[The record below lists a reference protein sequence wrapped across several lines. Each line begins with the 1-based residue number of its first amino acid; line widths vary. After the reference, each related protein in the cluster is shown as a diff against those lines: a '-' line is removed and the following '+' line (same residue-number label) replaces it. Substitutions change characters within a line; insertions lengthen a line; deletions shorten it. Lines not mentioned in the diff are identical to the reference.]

1 MAAKF
6 EKTRY
11 PGIYK
16 RGSSYVLTY
25 RVGGKQRKESCRT
38 LEEARK
44 KKAARQAAIDAG
56 EFQEKTRVTFADFAR
71 EWVERYQ
78 GRGRGFRESTR
89 DDYRRLLN
97 TYAIPYFDGR
107 LRRKLSAVQPRD
119 IANFVGW
126 LCDAKAQAEHQYEL
140 DRGRALAVVRER
152 IEEAEA
158 KLEEARRT
166 GDPAAVGQAERDLDW
181 ARKRRPRVPKKPDE
195 EVAGAERALADIRLT
210 GDPQKIEKA
219 ERRLAK
225 ARKRTEKHLSD
236 STIRN
241 ALNPIRALYS
251 TAVAEG
257 LVRFNP
263 TAKVALPD
271 RPSVDEDDHD
281 DEVRPFTRE
290 QLKMVLQL
298 APERHRLL
306 LRFLAATGLR
316 ISEAVA
322 LQWRHLH
329 LDGSRPHVKVRR
341 ALVRGRVHPPK
352 SRHGRRDVPLDP
364 ALVDALRRHH
374 RETEWPEADHPVFA
388 STVGGPL
395 QVNNLRRRQLAPL
408 FQEIDA
414 PWASFHSFR
423 HTYTSLLIA
432 RGENIVRIS
441 RLLGHHS
448 AAFTLSV
455 YAHLLPDDAA
465 APLDLGAELSGVRT
479 AWEHDPA
486 ETHRNGAAPAPT
498 DPASEAEITDGD
510 EL

>member
-1 MAAKF
+1 MAARF
-6 EKTRY
+6 ERTRY

-25 RVGGKQRKESCRT
+25 RVGGKQKKESCKT

-56 EFQEKTRVTFADFAR
+56 EFQEKTRVTFAEFAR

-140 DRGRALAVVRER
+140 DRERALAVVRER

-166 GDPAAVGQAERDLDW
+166 GDPAGQADKDLDW

-210 GDPQKIEKA
+210 GAPQKIEKA

-271 RPSVDEDDHD
+271 RPSVDDDDHD

-290 QLKMVLQL
+290 QLKMVLEF

-322 LQWRHLH
+322 LQWRHLQ
-329 LDGSRPHVKVRR
+329 LDGSRPHPRCAARSFGGVCTPRSR
-341 ALVRGRVHPPK
+341 AT
-352 SRHGRRDVPLDP
+352 
-364 ALVDALRRHH
+364 ADA
-374 RETEWPEADHPVFA
+374 T
-388 STVGGPL
+388 
-395 QVNNLRRRQLAPL
+395 
-408 FQEIDA
+408 
-414 PWASFHSFR
+414 FR
-423 HTYTSLLIA
+423 
-432 RGENIVRIS
+432 
-441 RLLGHHS
+441 S
-448 AAFTLSV
+448 AQS
-455 YAHLLPDDAA
+455 
-465 APLDLGAELSGVRT
+465 
-479 AWEHDPA
+479 
-486 ETHRNGAAPAPT
+486 
-498 DPASEAEITDGD
+498 
-510 EL
+510 